1 MEEIRPA
8 KKQQSQLRTEGF
20 GSRLQYGVFHALIRM
35 RADLLVSVLLRAVV
49 FWYVVF
55 RPSARRRSEPYLLRR
70 FGGIRG
76 FRKLHATY
84 LMDRGF
90 GQSLIDRAMVRI
102 LGRQAINIEFPQQG
116 QIRDLLTKK
125 KGLIF
130 LTAHVGGWQA
140 SMGALSLC
148 NVPINLLIHRDETD
162 VDASFFERHG
172 TKEAP
177 FRIIDPAEEM
187 GGMLT
192 IMDALRRGEMVS
204 MMGDRVFGSPKNTIR
219 VPFLG
224 GYIRVPFSSFKVA
237 SAAGCPV
244 ATCFSYGMGPG
255 KYGMMVDR
263 ITNVPPEIGRNAKG
277 FVKYATEFAEGLER
291 FVTAHPYQF
300 YNFFDMW
307 EK

>member
-1 MEEIRPA
+1 
-8 KKQQSQLRTEGF
+8 
-20 GSRLQYGVFHALIRM
+20 
-35 RADLLVSVLLRAVV
+35 
-49 FWYVVF
+49 
-55 RPSARRRSEPYLLRR
+55 
-70 FGGIRG
+70 
-76 FRKLHATY
+76 
-84 LMDRGF
+84 MDHGF
-90 GQSLIDRAMVRI
+90 GQSLIDRATIRI
-102 LGRQAINIEFPQQG
+102 MGPQAVDVEFPQQG
-116 QIRDLLTKK
+116 RIRELLAEK

-148 NVPINLLIHRDETD
+148 DVPVNLLIHRDEAD
-162 VDASFFERHG
+162 IDASFFEQHG
-172 TKEAP
+172 TKDTP
-177 FRIIDPAEEM
+177 FRIIDPAGEM

-192 IMDALRRGEMVS
+192 IMEALRRGEMVS

-224 GYIRVPFSSFKVA
+224 GHIRVPFSAFKVA
-237 SAAGCPV
+237 SATGCPI

-255 KYGMMVDR
+255 RYGMIVDR
-263 ITNVPPEIGRNAKG
+263 ITRVPPGIGRKAEE
-277 FVKYATEFAEGLER
+277 FVEYAAEFAEGLER